1 MSRDALVVGINQYNF
16 SGLSTLRS
24 PALDAEMIAKRL
36 SEAGNFHVKRLP
48 QFLDP
53 FEDNAPRI
61 SPKQEVKLADLKD
74 ALEELFY
81 PEGQS
86 IPDSALFYFS
96 GHGLRT
102 GRRIKE
108 GFLATSD
115 TNPDAGNWGL
125 SLKWLREL
133 LKESPVRQQIIW
145 LDCCFSGELLNFTEA
160 DPGERGNTRDR
171 CFIAASREFE
181 PAYENVGGV
190 SSVLTNAIL
199 RGFNLANVSNQWVT
213 NETLVAFLREELKT
227 ASQKFISNNLGCIN
241 IICKTEITNKQ
252 DIQAA
257 APTANQRN
265 KTAKLAEQLRAWFTA
280 LRYDF
285 EQYEINN
292 ETYFEWIINIINPIG
307 RKRYNRILVRGIT
320 GEAEMKDVAAL
331 RKSVNSQRTDI
342 GWLIT
347 NRRVSR
353 AAKDEVSKQENQ
365 ELFCYTLDELLDRD
379 ADFSGYLNW
388 LEDEIKQRGIDRT
401 YVPLTCT
408 KEEFDPISKQKM
420 GISCYGETDGWIDG
434 YVDRWLDDPAKEHL
448 SILGEFGT
456 GKTWFGLHYA
466 WTALQRY
473 RDAQRRGVERP
484 RLPLVIPLRDYAKAV
499 SVESL
504 FSEFFFRKHEI
515 PLPGYSAFEQ
525 LNRMGKVLL
534 IFDGFDEM
542 AARVNRQQMI
552 NNFWELAK
560 VVVPGAKVILTCRT
574 EHFPEAKQ
582 GRALLSAELQASTI
596 NLPLETPRFEVLELE
611 KFDDEQIRQVLAF
624 RTEPETVKRVMNNS
638 TLRDLARRPV
648 MTELIIEALPEI
660 EAGKPVDISR
670 VYLYAVRHK
679 MERDI
684 KAERTFTSL
693 ADKLYFLCELSWEML
708 STDKMSMNYKEFP
721 DRIRSLFG
729 FVVQEEKNLDYWHY
743 DMMGQ
748 TMLIRNAEGDYSPA
762 HRSLLEFF
770 AAYKLVA
777 ELGVLASDFTEIAQ
791 TQSCLD
797 NTLLARDYTWSEY
810 FHRLCKE
817 DGQPL
822 AIAPLKSFT
831 NASLERL
838 YNYLGKAPL
847 AKATLDLAMP
857 MLDKQLFQQQLLS
870 LIHLTRGKTQAKV
883 GCTGGNLAKLLL
895 EANPY
900 GLEKCDLCD
909 TVITD
914 VNFANASL
922 RWINLMGADL
932 TNSLFSPVL
941 GTVWSIAFSPDGKK
955 LVIGDGKGTV
965 QVWETSSGKLL
976 LFLQGHE
983 FSVMSVAFSPDGQFI
998 ISGSLDQ
1005 TLRLWDLNGNLIG
1018 QPFIGHDDLVISVT
1032 FSSDGQFIASSS
1044 QDKTIRL
1051 WNLNGSLIS
1060 QPFIGHEDAVNSVAF
1075 SPDSQYIISGS
1086 DDKTLRLWDL
1096 NGNLIGQP
1104 FIGHENAI
1112 YSVKFSP
1119 NGQCIIS
1126 GSGDGTLRLWDINGQ
1141 SIGQPFIGHE
1151 KGVYS
1156 VAFSPN
1162 GKLIASVSNDK
1173 TARLWDLNGNP
1184 VGQPFIG
1191 HEEILR
1197 TVTFSPDGQ
1206 NIVTGGWDNTVRLWD
1221 LDGNSLGQSFV
1232 GYDLIVWEVGFSP
1245 NGQRIVAGSK
1255 DKTVRLWDLNGN
1267 PVGQPFIGHENV
1279 VRSVVFSPNGQLIV
1293 SGSDDKTLR
1302 LWDLNGTLIGQ
1313 PFVGHED
1320 VVRSVAFSPNGQL
1333 IVSGSWDKTV
1343 RLWDLNGTLIGQPFV
1358 GHNSAILSV
1367 AFSPDGQRIVT
1378 SSADTTIRL
1387 WDVNGS
1393 PIAQPFMGHRR
1404 EVYSVAFSPCGRQIV
1419 SGSWDKTVRLWD
1431 VNGNPIGQPFIGHD
1445 REVYSVAFSPCGR
1458 QIVSGSWDKTVRL
1471 WDVNGNPIGQPF
1483 IGHQERVISVGFS
1496 PDGQHIVSSSN
1507 DETIRIWEVK
1517 TGKCLQVINYKL
1529 CAGLNITGVTGLT
1542 SAQRVAL
1549 KLMGAI
1555 DNS

>member
-16 SGLSTLRS
+16 SRLSALRS
-24 PALDAEMIAKRL
+24 PAIDAEAIAKRL

-48 QFLDP
+48 QLLDP

-61 SPKQEVKLADLKD
+61 SPHQEVKLTDLKD

-86 IPDSALFYFS
+86 IPDTALFYFS

-115 TNPDAGNWGL
+115 TNPDVGNWGL

-133 LKESPVRQQIIW
+133 LQESPVRQQIIW

-181 PAYENVGGV
+181 PAYENVGGAN
-190 SSVLTNAIL
+190 SVLTNAIL
-199 RGFNLANVSNQWVT
+199 RGFDLANVSNQWVT

-227 ASQKFISNNLGCIN
+227 APQKFISNNLGCIN
-241 IICKTEITNKQ
+241 IIFKTETGNKQ
-252 DIQAA
+252 AVQPAT
-257 APTANQRN
+257 PTANQPN
-265 KTAKLAEQLRAWFTA
+265 QTAKLAEQLRAWFTA

-292 ETYFEWIINIINPIG
+292 ETYFEWIINVINPIG

-401 YVPLTCT
+401 YVPLACT
-408 KEEFDPISKQKM
+408 KEEFDLISKQKM

-473 RDAQRRGVERP
+473 RDAQHRGVERP

-721 DRIRSLFG
+721 DRIRHLFG
-729 FVVQEEKNLDYWHY
+729 SVVQKQRDLDHWQY

-748 TMLIRNAEGDYSPA
+748 TMLIRNADGDYTPA
-762 HRSLLEFF
+762 HRSFLEFF
-770 AAYKLVA
+770 IAYKLAA
-777 ELGVLASDFTEIAQ
+777 ELGILNSEFVEIARS
-791 TQSCLD
+791 QSHLSHESPQ
-797 NTLLARDYTWSEY
+797 DYTWSSYFQRTINHQGEIIPILPLGRFLQEPFEY
-810 FHRLCKE
+810 LSKTI
-817 DGQPL
+817 GQL
-822 AIAPLKSFT
+822 TLTRAIIDLLILMIKPGTETIEVLKNIVFSTKGKNQEEVNFLGGNAATLLLKLDNISLKGCDLQRSVILGADFT
-831 NASLERL
+831 NAILQDVDFTNANLENSIFNIGLGKILAVASNFDSSLAATGDDNGDVRLVRFRDGHHISTLKGHKAPVRTVTFNPKGDILASGSEDNTIRLWETATGKLHYALPGHTGWIWSVIFSPDGKTLASSSGDSTVILWDVLSSKQIGVLKGHLGPVRSIVFSSDSKVLASASEDQKIRLWDVNTKKCLCNLSGHNDWVLNVTFSPNDKILASGSTDCTVKLWNVDTGECSKTLQLNKSPVRSITFSPDGKTLACGSEDQQIKLWNVETGESISLE
-838 YNYLGKAPL
+838 
-847 AKATLDLAMP
+847 
-857 MLDKQLFQQQLLS
+857 
-870 LIHLTRGKTQAKV
+870 
-883 GCTGGNLAKLLL
+883 
-895 EANPY
+895 E
-900 GLEKCDLCD
+900 
-909 TVITD
+909 
-914 VNFANASL
+914 NADRAWVKSV
-922 RWINLMGADL
+922 
-932 TNSLFSPVL
+932 LFSPDGKTLIGQNPILQEAVNQVQSIAFCKNTVL
-941 GTVWSIAFSPDGKK
+941 ASASRDQTLQLWDVITGECLSVLQGHTDRVLTLAYSPDAEILASGGNDCKIILWDIATGKALHHFLNFNNPVRSIAFSPDGKILASGEDHILHLWTDLK
-955 LVIGDGKGTV
+955 NEPKRLNSLKGHQKWLWSVTFSPDGKILASGSGDRTIRLWNV
-965 QVWETSSGKLL
+965 KTGECEKILSGHTSPVRSISFSPDSKILASGSEDKTLRL
-976 LFLQGHE
+976 WNVKSGRCLKILREHV
-983 FSVMSVAFSPDGQFI
+983 SWVRTIAFSPDGKFLA
-998 ISGSLDQ
+998 SGSEDQ
-1005 TLRLWDLNGNLIG
+1005 TLRLW
-1018 QPFIGHDDLVISVT
+1018 HTSTRKCEKV
-1032 FSSDGQFIASSS
+1032 FSNHTKG
-1044 QDKTIRL
+1044 IR
-1051 WNLNGSLIS
+1051 SI
-1060 QPFIGHEDAVNSVAF
+1060 AF
-1075 SPDSQYIISGS
+1075 SPDG
-1086 DDKTLRLWDL
+1086 
-1096 NGNLIGQP
+1096 
-1104 FIGHENAI
+1104 
-1112 YSVKFSP
+1112 KF
-1119 NGQCIIS
+1119 
-1126 GSGDGTLRLWDINGQ
+1126 L
-1141 SIGQPFIGHE
+1141 
-1151 KGVYS
+1151 
-1156 VAFSPN
+1156 
-1162 GKLIASVSNDK
+1162 
-1173 TARLWDLNGNP
+1173 
-1184 VGQPFIG
+1184 
-1191 HEEILR
+1191 
-1197 TVTFSPDGQ
+1197 
-1206 NIVTGGWDNTVRLWD
+1206 
-1221 LDGNSLGQSFV
+1221 
-1232 GYDLIVWEVGFSP
+1232 
-1245 NGQRIVAGSK
+1245 
-1255 DKTVRLWDLNGN
+1255 
-1267 PVGQPFIGHENV
+1267 
-1279 VRSVVFSPNGQLIV
+1279 V
-1293 SGSDDKTLR
+1293 SGSDDETIKIYHSVETKEVIENKTLR
-1302 LWDLNGTLIGQ
+1302 IPRPYEG
-1313 PFVGHED
+1313 
-1320 VVRSVAFSPNGQL
+1320 
-1333 IVSGSWDKTV
+1333 
-1343 RLWDLNGTLIGQPFV
+1343 
-1358 GHNSAILSV
+1358 
-1367 AFSPDGQRIVT
+1367 
-1378 SSADTTIRL
+1378 
-1387 WDVNGS
+1387 
-1393 PIAQPFMGHRR
+1393 M
-1404 EVYSVAFSPCGRQIV
+1404 
-1419 SGSWDKTVRLWD
+1419 
-1431 VNGNPIGQPFIGHD
+1431 
-1445 REVYSVAFSPCGR
+1445 
-1458 QIVSGSWDKTVRL
+1458 
-1471 WDVNGNPIGQPF
+1471 
-1483 IGHQERVISVGFS
+1483 
-1496 PDGQHIVSSSN
+1496 
-1507 DETIRIWEVK
+1507 
-1517 TGKCLQVINYKL
+1517 
-1529 CAGLNITGVTGLT
+1529 NITNIIGLT
-1542 SAQRVAL
+1542 KIQRATL
-1549 KLMGAI
+1549 KAVGAKEDSI
-1555 DNS
+1555 L